1 MKKDNDDIEIFDN
14 VVDDKNH
21 STKEEVY
28 SRTVLREKGRKKDKR
43 LELLIEEINKNHQAI
58 EEDEILDLPV
68 RGRRGRPPKDV
79 VEEELL
85 INKPVELPE
94 EELLL
99 NPKREEETIVLP
111 KVKKEN
117 IKEIIELSPP
127 LDDSNVSNIEETV
140 EEVVN
145 NPPSK
150 KKKKKYRIKKTPIII
165 FLLLLIIGGG
175 VFFINRRN

>member
-21 STKEEVY
+21 STKEDVY
-28 SRTVLREKGRKKDKR
+28 SITVLREKGRKKDKR

-99 NPKREEETIVLP
+99 NPKR
-111 KVKKEN
+111 
-117 IKEIIELSPP
+117 
-127 LDDSNVSNIEETV
+127 
-140 EEVVN
+140 
-145 NPPSK
+145 
-150 KKKKKYRIKKTPIII
+150 
-165 FLLLLIIGGG
+165 
-175 VFFINRRN
+175 